1 VGGCACGVFRK
12 AGVFPK
18 TPPGPKS
25 TDKELKCFLYWLQE
39 RPAEKVLL
47 TPEALQS
54 AIAAVRDATDAAFP
68 GGLPERDP
76 FEEELRGTRQLP
88 TEVRGFKAPTLA
100 SGRCLFYAFFALRP
114 SSCAAPGSCP
124 QVNSDEVTF
133 PSCNRR
139 LVDFAVPS
147 VCGTLT

>member
-1 VGGCACGVFRK
+1 M
-12 AGVFPK
+12 
-18 TPPGPKS
+18 
-25 TDKELKCFLYWLQE
+25 
-39 RPAEKVLL
+39 LL
-47 TPEALQS
+47 TLEALQS

-88 TEVRGFKAPTLA
+88 TEVRGLKAPTLA
-100 SGRCLFYAFFALRP
+100 SGRCLCCALFALRP
-114 SSCAAPGSCP
+114 SSCAASRSCP

-139 LVDFAVPS
+139 LVDVAVPC
-147 VCGTLT
+147 VCDTLT